1 MNKLVERL
9 RKCSER
15 MSESKF
21 PDYHAARWLEKAAD
35 RIEALEADLQKA
47 DEKRSV

>member
-1 MNKLVERL
+1 MRNLVERL

-35 RIEALEADLQKA
+35 RIEELESALKA
-47 DEKRSV
+47 ISD